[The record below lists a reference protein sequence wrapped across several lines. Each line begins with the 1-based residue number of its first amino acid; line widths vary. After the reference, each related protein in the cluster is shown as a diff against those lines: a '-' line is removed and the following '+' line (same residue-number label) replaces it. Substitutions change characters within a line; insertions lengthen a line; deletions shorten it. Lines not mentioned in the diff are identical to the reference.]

1 MIKLVFALA
10 MTIIWC
16 TPYAQKALL
25 LEKEGTFKTRK
36 FFIGDKLVYKLKHD
50 TEHWLDEVII
60 ELDLES
66 GTIFFENRTVNI
78 KEIYAV
84 QIRDAGN
91 FMRQLSAILTTFS
104 YSVGFWSLV
113 SLAFDDALTPAW
125 TTIGVGS
132 FVIGQLLRI
141 TFFKTY
147 KLNRRKRL
155 RLIDLTFYQLAPN
168 RS

>member
-1 MIKLVFALA
+1 
-10 MTIIWC
+10 MTFFGC
-16 TPYAQKALL
+16 TGYAQKALL
-25 LEKEGTFKTRK
+25 LEKEGTLKTKK
-36 FFIGDKLVYKLKHD
+36 FYIGEKLIYKLKHD
-50 TEHWLDEVII
+50 TKHWLDEVII

-78 KEIYAV
+78 KEICAV
-84 QIRDAGN
+84 QIRDGGN
-91 FMRQLSAILTTFS
+91 FMRKLSAVLTTFS

-113 SLAFDDALTPAW
+113 SLAFDDPVTSAW
-125 TTIGVGS
+125 IGIGLGS
-132 FVIGQLLRI
+132 YVTGQLLRI

-147 KLNRRKRL
+147 KLSQRKRL

>member
-1 MIKLVFALA
+1 M
-10 MTIIWC
+10 WC
-16 TPYAQKALL
+16 TTYAQKALL
-25 LEKEGTFKTRK
+25 LEKEGTFRTRK
-36 FFIGDKLVYKLKHD
+36 FYIGDHLVYKLKQD
-50 TEHWLDEVII
+50 TEQWLDEVII
-60 ELDLES
+60 ELELES
-66 GTIFFENRTVNI
+66 GTIFFENRTVNVNQ
-78 KEIYAV
+78 IYAV

-113 SLAFDDALTPAW
+113 SLAFDDAVTPAW
-125 TTIGVGS
+125 IGIGLGS
-132 FVIGQLLRI
+132 FIAGQLLRI

-155 RLIDLTFYQLAPN
+155 RLIDLTFYQLAPD